1 MPAPT
6 AYGVLGTLEVPLALG
21 LLRLSTEGRPDEATA
36 IMVIQRALDLGVRVL
51 DTADSYALSDQDLHY
66 GEALARKAVTS
77 WSGPQDQVRILTK
90 AGMARPKG
98 RWVPNARPEHLKR
111 AVDGSLAALGVE
123 RLYMLLLHGNDP
135 GSPFEDSLGTLAEL
149 QRAGKIEHL
158 GLCNVDVAEIRQ
170 AQRHFFVSAI
180 QNELSVINR
189 KNAAE
194 GTLALARQLGIP
206 FLAHR
211 PLGGHSKVDTLEK
224 NRAMK
229 PIATRYQ
236 VTPYEAALASL
247 IDLGFPV
254 LPLFGATRIENVE
267 SSIRALKIRLD
278 DKDREALAT
287 KITFEASPDG
297 LAAIESQPV
306 PPGVRELK
314 SGEAP
319 GTDPEVVIVMGVQGA
334 GKSSLVA
341 RYVDAGY
348 ERLNRDLAGG
358 SLDDLIPV
366 LKQHLADGRTRIVLD
381 NTYPTRVS
389 RWPVIRAAHAAGVP
403 VRCQYL
409 ATPVREAL
417 INIVMRTL
425 DRYDRL
431 LGPNDLKELSKSDP
445 NLPPPFALARW
456 AACFE
461 PPQLDEG
468 FGVVDEVPFQRQ
480 PATALSGSTKGL
492 LLDVDGT
499 LRKTISGEIY
509 PTSPDDIELLPGRRE
524 ALEKWVADG
533 WQLFFVSNQSGIA
546 SGNVTEAAV
555 RACFEKTKELL
566 GLPVTDIAWC
576 PHPAFPAGC
585 FCRKPMPGLGIALA
599 RKHGL
604 ALDELVMVGDMDS
617 DEQFAK
623 AIGAKYHRAEEFF
636 AERS

>member
-1 MPAPT
+1 MSAPS
-6 AYGVLGTLEVPLALG
+6 AYGVLGTLEIPLALG
-21 LLRLSTEGRPDEATA
+21 LLRLSTEGRPDEASA
-36 IMVIQRALDLGVRVL
+36 MAVIQRALDLGVRVL

-66 GEALARKAVTS
+66 GEALARKAVAG
-77 WSGPQDQVRILTK
+77 WSGPQTEVRILTK

-98 RWVPNARPEHLKR
+98 RWVPNARPDNLRR

-135 GSPFEDSLGTLAEL
+135 GCPFEDSLGTLAEL

-170 AQRHFFVSAI
+170 AQRHFTVTAI

-189 KNAAE
+189 KAAAE
-194 GTLALARQLGIP
+194 GTLALAHQLGVP

-211 PLGGHSKVDTLEK
+211 PLGGHAKVDTLEK

-229 PIATRYQ
+229 PIAARYQ
-236 VTPYEAALASL
+236 ITPYEAALASL
-247 IDLGFPV
+247 IDLGPPV

-267 SSIRALKIRLD
+267 SSIRALKVRLD
-278 DKDREALAT
+278 AKDREALGS
-287 KITFEASPDG
+287 KISFEASADG
-297 LAAIESQPV
+297 LAAIEPQPA
-306 PPGVRELK
+306 PAGLRALHP
-314 SGEAP
+314 GEAP
-319 GTDPEVVIVMGVQGA
+319 GLEPEVVIVMGVQGA

-366 LKQHLADGRTRIVLD
+366 LKQHLAEGRTRIVLD

-389 RWPVIRAAHAAGVP
+389 RWAVIRAAHAAGVP

-409 ATPVREAL
+409 ATPVSEAL

-431 LGPNDLKELSKSDP
+431 LGPDDLKELSKSDP

-456 AACFE
+456 AGCFE

-480 PATALSGSTKGL
+480 PASALSGTAKGL

-524 ALEKWVADG
+524 ALQKWVDDG

-555 RACFEKTKELL
+555 RACFDQTVKLL
-566 GLPVTDIAWC
+566 GLPVIDVAYC

-604 ALDELVMVGDMDS
+604 ALDQLVMVGDMDS
-617 DEQFAK
+617 DQQFAK

-636 AERS
+636 G